1 VVANVAAFAADPEW
15 AGAVDTSISV
25 SGLQVGDTVKFYQVL
40 EYDQTAKTTGGW
52 KYTTAFN
59 TLSPDNLNQILGL
72 GDYAT
77 GESKADKAGI
87 TAELAGTI
95 AAKATGDATYTLA
108 NITTTTATQNNPNAG
123 LYVAIITPADGTNTI
138 YNPVFVGAD
147 YYTNTTN
154 GWAVTTAMTYAD
166 NAMAKK
172 DSVEVTKTATEKAED
187 TNETHDAKAVAK
199 GDVINFTIG
208 TNIPLFADNY
218 TAPLF
223 VVTDTMTS
231 GLAYDKTTVK
241 VYEADGTTEITA
253 KNGDTTQFILDTSS
267 DTQYKITFDPTYLK
281 SLTATKPI
289 VIKYEATVTEDAVEN
304 VHEEDNTVTVEYSHK
319 PDVTQEGQGKKLRDK
334 THHYSFT
341 IDGNIWG
348 DSEYRTIEVV
358 KVGIDAEGNEITE
371 TKTIANGKTIGALKD
386 AEFKLYTNEA
396 CTEEYNKGA
405 YAAGGKLIKSDENG
419 YLNINGQQGISGLD
433 AGIYYLKET
442 KAPAGYIKQDAPVK
456 IEIIPTFYPEFTF
469 TDADGLTVKTDDVMK
484 EYIVKINGVQTAKY
498 VLNYTMDGDKPAN
511 DITTSTENMK
521 TTHEDI
527 VIGNS
532 GPITTVEAEK
542 QDSDAYGKIQN
553 TQGVELPSTGG
564 IGTTILYVGGSI
576 LVILAA
582 ILLITKRRMNAED

>member
-1 VVANVAAFAADPEW
+1 MVANVAAFAADPEW
-15 AGAVDTSISV
+15 AGSVDTSISV

-72 GDYAT
+72 GDYAAGKT
-77 GESKADKAGI
+77 KAAQAGI

-108 NITTTTATQNNPNAG
+108 NISTTTATQNNPNAG

-172 DSVEVTKTATEKAED
+172 DSVEVTKTATEKAEA
-187 TNETHDAKAVAK
+187 TNETDDAKAVAK

-218 TAPLF
+218 EAPLF

-253 KNGDTTQFILDTSS
+253 KNGD

-281 SLTATKPI
+281 SLTATKSI

-371 TKTIANGKTIGALKD
+371 TKTIANGKTIGALAN
-386 AEFKLYTNEA
+386 AEFKLFTDEA
-396 CTEEYNKGA
+396 CETEYNKGA
-405 YAAGGKLIKSDENG
+405 YAAATATADGNKIVSDANG

-433 AGIYYLKET
+433 AGTFYLKEM

-469 TDADGLTVKTDDVMK
+469 TDADGLSVKTDDVMK

-498 VLNYTMDGDKPAN
+498 VLNYTMNGDVPAN

-521 TTHEDI
+521 TTHDDI

-553 TQGVELPSTGG
+553 TQGLELPSTGG
-564 IGTTILYVGGSI
+564 MGTTILYVGGSI